1 MDPQTGGV
9 AATIRNLLP
18 VLDRMNICSEVVCFD
33 APVPTLV
40 EQQDGFLLH
49 RIGPASGPWGRL
61 PGFMQWL
68 DQHACNFDVVLLHGL
83 WLYNGYAYTKWIRAR
98 RSQPGVRL
106 PRTWLMPHGMLD
118 PWFQQ
123 SPGRRFKSI
132 RNYIYWHLIEKKTIA
147 SADLLIFT
155 SEAERKKAS
164 LCFSGYNPR
173 DTVVI
178 PLGVPDPLQHIS
190 SGSSQDF
197 LPEFQEK
204 GFLLALGRIDPKKG
218 FDLLPEVWMRLKED
232 ERYFDRLPHLL
243 IAGPGW
249 ETEYGCK
256 LKSRI
261 RKLEIGDRVH
271 ISGMLQGA
279 AKWQALRSCAA
290 MIMPSHQENFGLVAA
305 EALACG
311 TPVLISD
318 QVDIHSLIT
327 GGQAGVSDHDT
338 LDGMERLIREWM
350 DMKQEEKSKMKIF
363 ARNVFLDHFDINITA
378 DRFRDLLE
386 EMEY

>member
-18 VLDRMNICSEVVCFD
+18 VLDRMNIRSEVVCFD

-61 PGFMQWL
+61 PGFRQWL
-68 DQHACNFDVVLLHGL
+68 DLHAGNFDVVLLHGL
-83 WLYNGYAYTKWIRAR
+83 WLYNGYAYMKWIRAR
-98 RSQPGVRL
+98 RTQSGVRI

-123 SPGRRFKSI
+123 SSSRRFKSV
-132 RNYIYWHLIEKKTIA
+132 RNYIYWHLIEKKTID

-164 LCFSGYNPR
+164 LCFPGYNPR
-173 DTVVI
+173 ATVVI
-178 PLGVPDPLQHIS
+178 PLGVPDPHQHIS
-190 SGSSQDF
+190 SGASQDI
-197 LPEFQEK
+197 LPDLQGK

-232 ERYFDRLPHLL
+232 DRYRDRLPHLL

-249 ETEYGCK
+249 DTEYGYK
-256 LKSRI
+256 LKARI
-261 RKLEIGDRVH
+261 HELEMGDRVFTTDML
-271 ISGMLQGA
+271 SGL
-279 AKWQALRSCAA
+279 AKWQALQSCEAL
-290 MIMPSHQENFGLVAA
+290 IMPSHQENFGLVAA

-338 LDGMERLIREWM
+338 VDGMERLIRKWM